1 MEHTLMLHWASNDPK
16 KTSVLLIDFN
26 HAERLD
32 SKAGLE
38 YDQTPQTVCRILPL
52 FISNSHL

>member
-1 MEHTLMLHWASNDPK
+1 MLHWASNDPK